1 MKAANYDSPW
11 KNILNYFL
19 PAFMEFCLSQVAV
32 AIDWSK
38 GYISLDKELHAISRR
53 QKVSKR
59 TTDALF
65 KVWLKSGEEVWLL
78 LHIEVQVYKDAL
90 FPERMYIYN
99 YRIFD
104 RYQVPVV
111 SVAILADG
119 DQKWRPDC
127 YERSSLANKLYF
139 EFAAVK
145 LLDYAARKQD
155 LSQESNPFAI
165 VIWAHLEALQTRK
178 QPQQRLSSKL
188 AVTRALYKHGFSKD
202 YILNLFSFI
211 DWVLALPEPLE
222 LEYDHK
228 IGQLEGEKKVN
239 YITSI
244 ERIGMKRGWQ
254 KGWEEGLEEGRQ
266 EGRQEGRHEGELDG
280 ERTLLIRQLQHRF
293 GELPA
298 QYKKRLD
305 KAKSDQLLE
314 WGERLLDAK
323 VLKEVFGR

>member
-19 PAFMEFCLSQVAV
+19 PAFMDFCLPHVAA

-38 GYISLDKELHAISRR
+38 GYVSLDKELHAISRR
-53 QKVSKR
+53 QKAGKR
-59 TTDALF
+59 TVDTLF

-78 LHIEVQVYKDAL
+78 LHIEVQAHKDVL

-99 YRIFD
+99 YRSFD
-104 RYQVPVV
+104 RYQKPIV

-119 DQKWRPDC
+119 DPNWRPCC

-139 EFAAVK
+139 EFATVK
-145 LLDYAARKQD
+145 LLDYAIRKQD

-178 QPQQRLSSKL
+178 QPQQRLFSKL

-202 YILNLFSFI
+202 YILHLFAFI
-211 DWVLALPEPLE
+211 DWVLVLPEPLE
-222 LEYDHK
+222 LEYEHN
-228 IGQLEGEKKVN
+228 IEQLEGEKNVT

-244 ERIGMKRGWQ
+244 ERIGMKRGWL
-254 KGWEEGLEEGRQ
+254 KGWEEGWQQGQQQGRQ
-266 EGRQEGRHEGELDG
+266 EGQQDG
-280 ERTLLIRQLQHRF
+280 EIKGERALLTRQLQHRF

>member
-19 PAFMEFCLSQVAV
+19 PAFMDFCLPHVAA

-38 GYISLDKELHAISRR
+38 GYISLDKELQAISRR
-53 QKVSKR
+53 QKAGKR
-59 TTDALF
+59 AVDTLF

-78 LHIEVQVYKDAL
+78 LHIEVQAHKDAL

-119 DQKWRPDC
+119 DQKWRPDR
-127 YERSSLANKLYF
+127 YERFSLTNKLCF
-139 EFAAVK
+139 EFTIIK
-145 LLDYAARKQD
+145 LLDFAPRKQD
-155 LSQESNPFAI
+155 LALETNPFAI
-165 VIWAHLEALQTRK
+165 VVWAHLESLQTRE
-178 QPQQRLSSKL
+178 QPQQRLSAKL
-188 AVTRALYKHGFSKD
+188 AITRALYGRGFSKD
-202 YILNLFSFI
+202 YILSLFAFI

-222 LEYDHK
+222 LEYDHN
-228 IGQLEGEKKVN
+228 IGQLEEEKQVT

-244 ERIGMKRGWQ
+244 ERIGMRRGWQ
-254 KGWEEGLEEGRQ
+254 QGWQ
-266 EGRQEGRHEGELDG
+266 EGQQDG
-280 ERTLLIRQLQHRF
+280 EIKGERALLTRQLQHRF